1 MLSLLSRVPT
11 PLALVIALMLG
22 SAVCVGLMEVPH

>member
-1 MLSLLSRVPT
+1 MSFLTRVPT
-11 PLALVIALMLG
+11 PLAFVIALMLG